1 MIDYDKLLDDWA
13 DEISKKMDQMQKLK
27 EKEDVLSTKYC
38 TISGYID
45 GLAMSWAIL
54 SRLEKKAKRKV
65 TIN

>member
-1 MIDYDKLLDDWA
+1 MVNYDKLLDDWA
-13 DEISKKMDQMQKLK
+13 DEVSKLMDSMQKLK

-65 TIN
+65 INN